1 MSTLVRRSSNDR
13 LLLDLEIDLACSEFL
28 RLRGYSVAQ
37 PVIVMLDQADDLDI
51 EWRERTRAV
60 NDLGIT

>member
-1 MSTLVRRSSNDR
+1 MR

-28 RLRGYSVAQ
+28 RARGYSVAQ
-37 PVIVMLDQADDLDI
+37 PVIILLEQADDVDP
-51 EWRERTRAV
+51 EWHRMTRAV